1 MAGEGTRGAETRL
14 TSWFRLVLRHRLLVL
29 AVVGLVSLL
38 SLASVSRAEL
48 HSSVQKLFFGD
59 SPEWTAY
66 VERAAAS
73 SNDDVV
79 VVAVRDEDPLS
90 VESLDRLERAVA
102 RLEADPEVTR
112 VDGLHRATRIGGS
125 EGLLTV
131 ERYSELARA
140 DPEGRGA
147 LLEQLRADPM
157 TGGLVVAEEAPWHLL
172 VVELVVDADRNAESR
187 PRLAEAVDA
196 AFLEA
201 GYPSED
207 FVQSGF
213 AVLARELQR
222 QTRLILFGLLPL
234 SVGILGL
241 TCLALFRRL
250 APALVTL
257 GVSLLAML
265 WTMGVAVQWDREL
278 NLLVAVVPVVVVIVG
293 FSDVVH
299 LWSAYLTERRSG
311 KAHDEAIL
319 ASAAEVGQAC
329 LLTSATTFVGFVCIG
344 MVPTPVFQQ
353 LGVLLGLGV
362 ALALLLAM
370 TLVPVFLS
378 LLPPPEVPPEGQG
391 TAMRARV
398 DASLDA
404 LAGLS
409 DRHPWPIIAAFAL
422 LVAVSLVGVSRLQV
436 DANFSERLAADNPV
450 RQDMDLVDE
459 LFAGTTLLQIFVD
472 TGQPDGILEP
482 GTLAA
487 VAALEARVEA
497 HPRVDAVISLVDILR
512 AMHPVLGGE
521 GALPESR
528 EALAQYLLLFELS
541 GGEDLDRLVD
551 FERQGLRMLA
561 RVPER
566 GVRAVYEVGEDVEA
580 FAAEAPLPGATVEAT
595 GFVYML
601 GSWLGEIVA
610 GQKRGVAL
618 SFALIAVMMVGGLR
632 SLRLGLWS
640 MVPNLVP
647 VLALAGLLGLTLDT
661 VDSDTMV
668 VAMIALGIGVDDT
681 IHFLV
686 RYRLER
692 ARCETRGQA
701 LARAFRYAGRAIVMT
716 TVILALGFLPLAL
729 SDYYSVR
736 VFGVYLPLV
745 LVLALLAD
753 LLLLPSLARVG
764 LLEEVAVK
772 RVWAA

>member
-1 MAGEGTRGAETRL
+1 MAGEVEGPAETRL
-14 TSWFRLVLRHRLLVL
+14 TGWFRLVLRHRGLVL
-29 AVVGLVSLL
+29 VFVGLVSLL

-59 SPEWTAY
+59 SPEWAAY
-66 VERAAAS
+66 LERAAS
-73 SNDDVV
+73 YSNDDVP
-79 VVAVRDEDPLS
+79 VVAVRDADPLS
-90 VESLDRLERAVA
+90 LESLDRLDRAVA
-102 RLEADPEVTR
+102 LLEADPEITR
-112 VDGLHRATRIGGS
+112 VDGLHRAARIGGS
-125 EGLLTV
+125 DGMLTV
-131 ERYSELARA
+131 ERYAELARA
-140 DPEGRGA
+140 APEEREE
-147 LLEQLRADPM
+147 LLAQMRADPM
-157 TGGLVVAEEAPWHLL
+157 TGGLMVSTEAPWHLL
-172 VVELVVDADRNAESR
+172 VLELEVDPQRNAESR

-201 GYPSED
+201 GYAPED
-207 FVQSGF
+207 VVQSGF

-222 QTRLILFGLLPL
+222 QTRRILFVLLPV
-234 SVGILGL
+234 SIGILGL
-241 TCLALFRRL
+241 TCLLLFRRL

-257 GVSLLAML
+257 GVSLMAML

-278 NLLVAVVPVVVVIVG
+278 NLLIAVVPAVVVIVG

-299 LWSAYLTERRSG
+299 LWSAYLTERRAG
-311 KAHDEAIL
+311 RDHDAAIL

-370 TLVPVFLS
+370 TLVPIFLS
-378 LLPPPEVPPEGQG
+378 MLPPPEVAAEGEG
-391 TAMRARV
+391 SAVRRRV
-398 DASLDA
+398 DGVLDA
-404 LAGLS
+404 LARFT
-409 DRHPWPIIAAFAL
+409 DRHPWPIIAAFGL
-422 LVAVSLVGVSRLQV
+422 LVAVSLVGLSGLEV
-436 DANFSERLAADNPV
+436 DADFSERLSKGNPV
-450 RQDMDLVDE
+450 RQDMDLVDRH
-459 LFAGTTLLQIFVD
+459 FAGTTMLQVFVD
-472 TGQPDGILEP
+472 TGTPDGVLAPE
-482 GTLAA
+482 TFAA
-487 VAALEARVEA
+487 VAELEARLEA
-497 HPRVDAVISLVDILR
+497 HPQVDAVISLADILR

-521 GALPESR
+521 GALPTSR

-541 GGEDLDRLVD
+541 GGEELDRLVD

-566 GVRAVYEVGEDVEA
+566 GVRAVYEVGVD
-580 FAAEAPLPGATVEAT
+580 AEALARSHPIPGATVEAT

-601 GSWLGEIVA
+601 GSWLGEIVD
-610 GQKRGVAL
+610 GQRRGLAL
-618 SFALIAVMMVGGLR
+618 SCGLIAVMMVGGLR

-647 VLALAGLLGLTLDT
+647 VLALAGLLGLALET

-692 ARCETRGQA
+692 ARCADQA
-701 LARAFRYAGRAIVMT
+701 EALVQTFRYAGRAIFMT
-716 TVILALGFLPLAL
+716 TVILALGFLPLAF
-729 SDYYSVR
+729 SDYYSVWM
-736 VFGVYLPLV
+736 FGVFLPLV
-745 LVLALLAD
+745 LVVALLAD
-753 LLLLPSLARVG
+753 LLLVPALARVG
-764 LLEEVAVK
+764 LLEGGAP
-772 RVWAA
+772 